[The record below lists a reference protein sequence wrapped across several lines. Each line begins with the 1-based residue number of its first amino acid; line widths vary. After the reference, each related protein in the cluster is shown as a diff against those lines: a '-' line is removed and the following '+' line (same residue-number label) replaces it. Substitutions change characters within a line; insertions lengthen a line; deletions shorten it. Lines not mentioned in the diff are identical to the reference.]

1 MKTERYKEALSRVLK
16 MLNVTVPE
24 EKKNPIVMIQ
34 VLKDFADG
42 PIMSQSDADV
52 RNQVRKLVEAIE
64 ADEAPQEINKI
75 IEQLE
80 HATDFRDKWD

>member
-24 EKKNPIVMIQ
+24 EKKNPIGMIPE
-34 VLKDFADG
+34 LKDFAYG